1 MDNTH
6 HTYFDR
12 ESLYKSHPVI
22 TKRYQIITPVICQA
36 YGMIRERVYMRKTGT
51 FLYATPRMGK
61 TTCAKII
68 KVLLEKEFPSLF
80 ILNFIAARR
89 TRRAPED
96 EVLCS
101 IMHASMHLTPK
112 RIVTAELQRNLIV
125 HIQTQLSILG
135 GDQFVLMVDE
145 MQHLGDQELDCL
157 ATIHNKLDMY
167 GGISMTTLGFSQP
180 DILDVRGALQAS
192 NKSYLIARFLCEPVI
207 FTGCSSIIDLKAI
220 LNDYDLIQIFPEN
233 SGCSFTK
240 FFMPKAYDN
249 GFRLSEW
256 ADDIWKVLR
265 ISAGKSSECI
275 PMEHLSRTV
284 EYLLV
289 SASNSDSL
297 NFKFKN
303 KDIVVA
309 VNASNLSYF
318 NGLLD
323 VH

>member
-1 MDNTH
+1 MDNSQ

-12 ESLYKSHPVI
+12 DSLYKSHPVI
-22 TKRYQIITPVICQA
+22 TKRYQIITPVVCQA
-36 YGMIRERVYMRKTGT
+36 YGMVRERVYMRKTGT
-51 FLYATPRMGK
+51 FMYATPRMGK

-68 KVLLEKEFPSLF
+68 KVLLEKEFPTIF

-101 IMHASMHLTPK
+101 IMHASMLLTPR
-112 RIVTAELQRNLIV
+112 RIIAAELQRNLIV
-125 HIQTQLSILG
+125 HIQTQLSVLN

-157 ATIHNKLDMY
+157 ATLHNKLDMVE
-167 GGISMTTLGFSQP
+167 ISMTTIGFAQP

-192 NKSYLIARFLCEPVI
+192 NKTYLIARFLCEPVK
-207 FTGCSSIIDLKAI
+207 FTGCISICDLKAI
-220 LNDYDLIQIFPEN
+220 LNDYDLVQYFPEN

-240 FFMPKAYDN
+240 FFLPKAFDN

-256 ADDIWKVLR
+256 ADAIWKVLKS
-265 ISAGKSSECI
+265 SAGKSSESI
-275 PMEHLSRTV
+275 PMEHLSRTI

-289 SASNSDSL
+289 AASNSDSHD
-297 NFKFKN
+297 FKIKIE
-303 KDIVVA
+303 DIDAA
-309 VNASNLSYF
+309 VHASNLSYF

-323 VH
+323 VN